1 MHCGKAA
8 LQGDWKPSSGFHVP
22 KAPAPEKHSSTTKP
36 YAKAAVA
43 VSKLDPAVNGT
54 EKESLVEQY
63 EEFEVI
69 DNEDDFEIVEKAEG
83 IQEDYI
89 EV

>member
-1 MHCGKAA
+1 M
-8 LQGDWKPSSGFHVP
+8 
-22 KAPAPEKHSSTTKP
+22 
-36 YAKAAVA
+36 
-43 VSKLDPAVNGT
+43 SKLDPAVNGT